1 MGLLTNIS
9 QAWRVL
15 VSRRD
20 VIAATVR
27 PQETR
32 GVRSRPSDLDDVQ
45 RALQYN
51 RWVKILTDLTAQA
64 VASRSVRIYRT
75 RPEFNGR
82 MGVWETRRVD
92 RRERARLKSGPRS
105 AVQKFADMHDNM
117 EEIIDEGHPYVRLL
131 DRVNRFQNGFDF
143 IEQTDSLLSLYGN
156 AYWVPVLGD
165 SGYPVELWSL
175 HPAFTTIVPDEIE
188 FVAGYI
194 YDRNTTGPLPF
205 AESAVIHF
213 HQKRGI
219 TLDPYYGVSN
229 LDAVLLEADLSR
241 LISVHQYSSLER
253 GAQLGLILTGKGVTA
268 ENKEEIVTTINQKY
282 AGAEAAG
289 ASMAIAGDIT
299 VSQWTQVEKELS
311 YLGTGKDVR
320 DMIAAAWNA
329 PIALL
334 TVENVNLAHGKVAAP
349 MWQLISIGPRTR
361 RMADKINERLSP
373 LFNEALG
380 ERFVV
385 CFEEPDLE
393 DSGAKS
399 AAILSQWE
407 RNLIPRMEARADL
420 GKDDIDDGK
429 PVWFSDTQPQPV
441 AADPFGAF
449 GGGLAMALNAD
460 TAKFSRGMARAEA
473 RAQQFA
479 DKVNKDADA
488 PRTDWIWTDDPHRED
503 WNKRVQNADE
513 IVATERQLTNALRRW
528 FGGLEGRVS
537 ENGSYRVVLE
547 SETLPDN
554 IEKLLDKLFL
564 QGMQAASIE
573 AKIDPPGELTEGA
586 VQYLRERER
595 TLVETLRESVN
606 ERLSR
611 TLQESIEAG
620 ETIRETTMRVSEVIG
635 PEATAN
641 AAERIARTETSN
653 AYLEGRLE
661 QFNASPSVE
670 GVEWLLS
677 SNPCPVCLGI
687 HARSKTVKKGT
698 PFVKAGETFPGTI
711 TQNKMGDI
719 YRPPAHPNCRCSAG
733 AVLTEELEAL
743 R

>member
-1 MGLLTNIS
+1 MGLLTNVS

-32 GVRSRPSDLDDVQ
+32 GVRSRPSDLDDEQ

-64 VASRSVRIYRT
+64 VASRSVRVYRA

-82 MGVWETRRVD
+82 RGVWETRRVD
-92 RRERARLKSGPRS
+92 RRERARLKGGPRS

-117 EEIIDEGHPYVRLL
+117 EEIIDEGHSYVRLL
-131 DRVNRFQNGFDF
+131 NRANRFQSGFEF

-175 HPAFTTIVPDEIE
+175 HPVFTTIVPDEIE

-194 YDRNTTGPLPF
+194 YNRNTTGPLPF
-205 AESAVIHF
+205 AESAVIHM

-219 TLDPYYGVSN
+219 TLDPYYGVGN

-253 GAQLGLILTGKGVTA
+253 GAQPGLILTGKGVTA
-268 ENKEEIVTTINQKY
+268 ENRDELVTRLDQTVS
-282 AGAEAAG
+282 GAEAAG
-289 ASMAIAGDIT
+289 ANMAIAGDIT
-299 VSQWTQVEKELS
+299 VAQWTQLEKELS
-311 YLGTGKDVR
+311 YMQTGKDVR
-320 DMIAAAWNA
+320 DTIAAAWHA
-329 PIALL
+329 PISLL
-334 TVENVNLAHGKVAAP
+334 TVEDVNLANGKVAAP
-349 MWQLISIGPRTR
+349 IWQLISIGPRTR
-361 RMADKINERLSP
+361 RMADKINERLTP

-399 AAILSQWE
+399 AAILNQWE

-420 GKDDIDDGK
+420 GKDDIDDGEA
-429 PVWFSDTQPQPV
+429 VWFSDTQPQPV

-449 GGGLAMALNAD
+449 GGGLAMALSVANRQSSIRHVPV
-460 TAKFSRGMARAEA
+460 F
-473 RAQQFA
+473 
-479 DKVNKDADA
+479 DKSIQTRLTIDA
-488 PRTDWIWTDDPHRED
+488 DWIWTDDPHRED

-564 QGMQAASIE
+564 QGMEAASIE
-573 AKIDPPGELTEGA
+573 IGLDPPGELTAGA
-586 VQYLRERER
+586 VRYLRERER
-595 TLVETLRESVN
+595 TLVASLRESVN

-635 PEATAN
+635 PDATRN

-670 GVEWLLS
+670 SVEWLLS
-677 SNPCPVCLGI
+677 SKPCPVCLGI

-698 PFVKAGETFPGTI
+698 PFVKAGEIFPGTI